1 MQAYFGEVASECIL
15 IKRAP
20 SWIQTWKRLGERR
33 ERELV
38 HFPHPLPTHFSQV
51 NMAANSNMATHLRPR
66 ALKKT
71 PALQARRAM
80 TQFVLVVQSLPKSPR
95 SYFCLFRAM

>member
-1 MQAYFGEVASECIL
+1 MHFDQAIAIFDSNSEEAWGETRVGVS
-15 IKRAP
+15 P
-20 SWIQTWKRLGERR
+20 F
-33 ERELV
+33 
-38 HFPHPLPTHFSQV
+38 FPHPLPTHFFQV
-51 NMAANSNMATHLRPR
+51 NMAANLRSR